1 MMIKSL
7 ISILLIPILFL
18 LRVVITKDNIIVFS
32 SSNNYKYSGNTKY
45 LFEYLNINSK
55 YQCYWITESDDIIK
69 YLESKKYNY
78 ISNNNIISKL
88 LILLRCKI
96 MISSGTSFYDPYN
109 IVSNDKKMIK
119 ICTMHGTGPKLTI
132 ERSVN
137 IEKTL
142 KIIKDI
148 NQYNYVAFCTDHACT
163 TIGVNQLVL
172 PKEKTR
178 ILGSP
183 KQDKLYD
190 KKSIIEI
197 YNQKKWT
204 RLFMGE
210 DYNDQKI
217 IYYAPTFRDFKS
229 DIPIKDLIDFN
240 DKKFNEFLSEN
251 KFCLLYSYHSM
262 SNFDRHIKD
271 SKNIKFIDDK
281 KYPLFDNIELMCEV
295 DMFLGDYSTLSTD
308 FLILRKPQ
316 AFIMPDFEK
325 VRDTKGFAENIKGY
339 IPGEEI
345 KTFSELKNTLATY
358 LSNPEIYL
366 EEFSEQISYLESR
379 YIGYTSETSCKRFLD
394 LINKV
399 ITK

>member
-1 MMIKSL
+1 
-7 ISILLIPILFL
+7 
-18 LRVVITKDNIIVFS
+18 
-32 SSNNYKYSGNTKY
+32 
-45 LFEYLNINSK
+45 
-55 YQCYWITESDDIIK
+55 
-69 YLESKKYNY
+69 
-78 ISNNNIISKL
+78 
-88 LILLRCKI
+88 
-96 MISSGTSFYDPYN
+96 
-109 IVSNDKKMIK
+109 
-119 ICTMHGTGPKLTI
+119 
-132 ERSVN
+132 
-137 IEKTL
+137 
-142 KIIKDI
+142 
-148 NQYNYVAFCTDHACT
+148 
-163 TIGVNQLVL
+163 
-172 PKEKTR
+172 
-178 ILGSP
+178 
-183 KQDKLYD
+183 
-190 KKSIIEI
+190 
-197 YNQKKWT
+197 
-204 RLFMGE
+204 
-210 DYNDQKI
+210 
-217 IYYAPTFRDFKS
+217 
-229 DIPIKDLIDFN
+229 
-240 DKKFNEFLSEN
+240 
-251 KFCLLYSYHSM
+251 M